1 MRRPTAS
8 PERDIRNL
16 YEANALTPA
25 PATGALGDDA
35 DYDICVIGAGLTGLS
50 AALTLAEAGSRVLV
64 LEATRIG
71 GGASGVSG
79 GQIHRGQ
86 RRDQGWLEATLGKE
100 KALRLWDFAE
110 NAREWLLETIAQHGI
125 ACEIT
130 TGLLHL
136 AHRRDRFD
144 GLVQDARHLA
154 THYGQK
160 GLEILSTADLRRFTS
175 ARGYVGGIFD
185 PHGGQLDPLALTRG
199 FALAAT
205 AAGARIVE
213 NAPVK
218 RIARAGRHWAL
229 HSGDRVI
236 AAPVVVATGDGTLG
250 ALLPA
255 VAAHVVAIANF
266 MVATEPLGPRAS
278 HILTGPH
285 AASDTKY
292 VVNYFKR
299 TADDRLVFGGGESY
313 GKAMPASFP
322 QRVRRR
328 MLAVFPEL
336 ADVAVTHAW
345 GGLLGV
351 TATRLPFIRRL
362 QPDLYVASGF
372 SGQGVMLGPYTGVA
386 IARAIGGAA
395 ADFDLIASLPV
406 PAFPGGRFL
415 RRPLLASAMI
425 GAGLLD
431 RL

>member
-1 MRRPTAS
+1 MPQPVVSR
-8 PERDIRNL
+8 ERDVRNL

-25 PATGALGDDA
+25 PATGALA
-35 DYDICVIGAGLTGLS
+35 DGTGYDICVIGAGLTGLS
-50 AALTLAEAGSRVLV
+50 AALALAEAGGRVLV

-71 GGASGVSG
+71 GGASGISG
-79 GQIHRGQ
+79 GQIHPGQ
-86 RRDQGWLEATLGKE
+86 RRDQGWLEATLGKD
-100 KALRLWDFAE
+100 KAHRLWDFAE
-110 NAREWLLETIAQHGI
+110 NARGWLLETVAQRRI

-144 GLVQDARHLA
+144 GLVEDARHLA
-154 THYGQK
+154 AHYGRK
-160 GLEILSTADLRRFTS
+160 DLDILTAADLPRITS
-175 ARGYVGGIFD
+175 ARGYVGGVFD

-199 FALAAT
+199 LAIAAI
-205 AAGARIVE
+205 AAGVRIVE

-218 RIARAGRHWAL
+218 RIARAGRHWDL
-229 HSGDRVI
+229 HIADRVI

-250 ALLPA
+250 ELLPE
-255 VAAHVVAIANF
+255 VAAHVFAIANF
-266 MVATEPLGPRAS
+266 MVATAPLGPRAA
-278 HILTGPH
+278 HVLAGPY

-313 GKAMPASFP
+313 GKALPASFP

-328 MLAVFPEL
+328 MLTVFPEL
-336 ADVAVTHAW
+336 ADVEVTHAW

-386 IARAIGGAA
+386 IARAIGGES
-395 ADFDLIASLPV
+395 ADFDLMASLPV
-406 PAFPGGRFL
+406 PGFPGGRYL
-415 RRPLLASAMI
+415 RRTLVASAMI

>member
-1 MRRPTAS
+1 MTNPIAS
-8 PERDIRNL
+8 REGIAGNL

-25 PATGALGDDA
+25 PVTSTLDGAE
-35 DYDICVIGAGLTGLS
+35 YDICVIGAGLTGLS
-50 AALTLAEAGSRVLV
+50 AALTLAEGGSRVLV

-86 RRDQGWLEATLGKE
+86 RRDQGWLEATLGKD
-100 KALRLWDFAE
+100 KAHRLWDFAE
-110 NAREWLLETIAQHGI
+110 QARAWLLDAIARHSI
-125 ACEIT
+125 SCEIA

-144 GLVQDARHLA
+144 GLIEDVRHLA
-154 THYGQK
+154 ARYGQK
-160 GLEILSTADLRRFTS
+160 DLDILTAADLPRFTS
-175 ARGYVGGIFD
+175 ARGYVGGVFD
-185 PHGGQLDPLALTRG
+185 PNGGQLDPLALTRG
-199 FALAAT
+199 LAR
-205 AAGARIVE
+205 AAADAGVRIVE
-213 NAPVK
+213 NAPVS
-218 RIARAGRHWAL
+218 RIERAGPGWHL
-229 HSGDRVI
+229 HTGDRIV

-250 ALLPA
+250 SLLPG

-278 HILTGPH
+278 RILAGAF

-313 GKAMPASFP
+313 GDNLPRSFP

-336 ADVAVTHAW
+336 ADVAITHAW

-362 QPDLYVASGF
+362 QPNLYVASGF

-386 IARAIGGAA
+386 IARAIGGAS
-395 ADFDLIASLPV
+395 ADFELMANLPV
-406 PAFPGGRFL
+406 PGFPGGRFL
-415 RRPLLASAMI
+415 RRPMVAGAMI

-431 RL
+431 RF